1 MLKEYIYNHDFQLLI
16 VNNMINILN
25 YTEIISFSESK
36 IILKYNKGSL
46 TINGNNLIISKLLE
60 SEILIKGQLINIE
73 FR

>member
-1 MLKEYIYNHDFQLLI
+1 
-16 VNNMINILN
+16 MINILN